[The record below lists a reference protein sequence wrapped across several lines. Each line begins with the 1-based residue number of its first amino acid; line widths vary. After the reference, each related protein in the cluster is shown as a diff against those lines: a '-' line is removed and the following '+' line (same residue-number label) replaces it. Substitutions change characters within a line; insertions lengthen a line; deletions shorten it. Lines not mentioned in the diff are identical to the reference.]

1 MKNVTLCGGSGT
13 RSRFRLGSPKYRA
26 VPVVKIGKCANGW
39 NCPRPC
45 EKSLSWR
52 KPGILLLLGQC
63 IRSYRHIT
71 AYTATLYCSMIGADR
86 LFTQPRP
93 KADLRDYLCC
103 WSGCVGDGRRSRRPS
118 RFKRHCPFAQRNY
131 RFQLPVLMIGAVSPG
146 AEPLTANRRASA
158 CMLDEVFP
166 IGDGHTCADHWRRHR
181 RARGRCSPATGGNR
195 GRRV

>member
-1 MKNVTLCGGSGT
+1 MSHSAVVRGT

-26 VPVVKIGKCANGW
+26 VPVVKIDKCANGW

-52 KPGILLLLGQC
+52 KPRILLLLGQC

-118 RFKRHCPFAQRNY
+118 RFKRHCPFCTKE
-131 RFQLPVLMIGAVSPG
+131 LS
-146 AEPLTANRRASA
+146 
-158 CMLDEVFP
+158 FP
-166 IGDGHTCADHWRRHR
+166 IAGAYDWCSLARRRTADSEPAGIGVYARRGIPDR
-181 RARGRCSPATGGNR
+181 RRPYVR
-195 GRRV
+195 